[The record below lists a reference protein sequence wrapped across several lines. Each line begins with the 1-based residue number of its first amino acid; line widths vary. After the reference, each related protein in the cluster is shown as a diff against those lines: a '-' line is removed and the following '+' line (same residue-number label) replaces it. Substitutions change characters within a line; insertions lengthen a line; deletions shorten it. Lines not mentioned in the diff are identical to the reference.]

1 MVYKLRISQLFGN
14 SGQKTGQ
21 NQGLKTRQC
30 DEWACLSDI
39 GD

>member
-1 MVYKLRISQLFGN
+1 MNGQENPPGN